1 MNWEGRKEAQKEGEG
16 KRGTEGRNRGREQ
29 REGTGRKREKEQVG
43 GEGRNRGKEH
53 AYCSFL
59 CVSIADSLV
68 FLYCLKLALVLSSCN
83 RSKKYETNIIL

>member
-1 MNWEGRKEAQKEGEG
+1 MERTDERTEGRRREKG
-16 KRGTEGRNRGREQ
+16 GTEGA
-29 REGTGRKREKEQVG
+29 EGTGRKREKEQVG

>member
-1 MNWEGRKEAQKEGEG
+1 MNWEGRTKEQKEGEG
-16 KRGTEGRNRGREQ
+16 KRGEQ